1 MIVPHPLTSVRHSA
15 ARIAL
20 WLFLIALIAV
30 GLVIAGDLAAG
41 VAGAAAA
48 SAHGSLIG
56 QPALANTCAGS
67 QVPC

>member
-1 MIVPHPLTSVRHSA
+1 MIVPHPLGRARHIA

-20 WLFLIALIAV
+20 WLFLVALLAV
-30 GLVIAGDLAAG
+30 GGLAADAG
-41 VAGAAAA
+41 VGGATAAT
-48 SAHGSLIG
+48 AHAHLIG